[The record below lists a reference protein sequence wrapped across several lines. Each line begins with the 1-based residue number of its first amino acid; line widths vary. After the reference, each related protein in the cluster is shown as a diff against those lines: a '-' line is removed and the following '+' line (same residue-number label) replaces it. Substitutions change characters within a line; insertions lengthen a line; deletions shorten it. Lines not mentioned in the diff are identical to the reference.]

1 MKKAI
6 ENSKIL
12 FQDREITLHEATN
25 IIGLFDEKKGKP
37 TVNKLF
43 ATEKSHQ

>member
-12 FQDREITLHEATN
+12 FKDRDITLHEATN
-25 IIGLFDEKKGKP
+25 IIGLFDEKKSKQ
-37 TVNKLF
+37 TVNKFF
-43 ATEKSHQ
+43 ATEKSRQ